1 MFINQVAEN
10 SSITMTLRIGGETMT
25 FETVAR
31 KRYEKPYKRN
41 MYYIGC
47 DPVEVDGKKVS
58 FGGRLISAL
67 IKNEEDGRRYSF
79 PACLA
84 SHSRDGAQLLLFSRD
99 NCGPINNREAFRVP
113 CNYHCVI
120 QVGNNK
126 HAIEATVHDISFT
139 GISVVFLSEK
149 YRARNVG
156 ESISASIY
164 DNDEHVF
171 KVSGTIVRFIDEY
184 AEGRTLVGARFENP
198 TRAITALVASLQRKE
213 TRVRKRI
220 EEKKSGSGNE

>member
-10 SSITMTLRIGGETMT
+10 SSITITLRIGGETLT
-25 FETVAR
+25 FETVVR

-41 MYYIGC
+41 MFFVGC

-58 FGGRLISAL
+58 FGGRFDQLFGFV
-67 IKNEEDGRRYSF
+67 KNEEDGRRYSF

-99 NCGPINNREAFRVP
+99 DCAPINNREAFRVP

-126 HAIEATVHDISFT
+126 HAIEGTVHDISYT

-149 YRARNVG
+149 YKARNVG
-156 ESISASIY
+156 DSISASIF

-184 AEGRTLVGARFENP
+184 TEGKTLVGARFENP
-198 TRAITALVASLQRKE
+198 TGAILSLVASLQRKE
-213 TRVRKRI
+213 TRIRKRT
-220 EEKKSGSGNE
+220 EQK